1 MLVRSGVRFVPVAM
15 WVRAAAKQEAADRCD
30 LRCRAR
36 AIGFASEIQITF

>member
-30 LRCRAR
+30 PPPRW
-36 AIGFASEIQITF
+36 GFRRV